1 MKRILIVALTLIYS
15 QIALSALATPE
26 GKPMTMMPMQHIEV
40 AQIDS
45 NGQLDT
51 FRAYP
56 NEVLDEFFTGNIDSL
71 VNDYYVRKVFNL
83 DSIPECSVPEND
95 LIATEDGDLI
105 TDTTEDLP
113 DSILISKLGNI
124 NSFID
129 LSFNGTVKEMIRFY
143 TKKRKPKIET
153 MLGLTSFYFPMIEE
167 IFDRYQLPLELKYMA
182 VIESALNPRAISRVG
197 AAGMWQFMY
206 RTGKLYDLEVNSY
219 VDERYDPVKSTEAAA
234 RYLRDLYNIYHDWH
248 LVIAAYNC
256 GPGNI
261 NRAIARTGGKQDY
274 WEIYYRLPKETRG
287 YVPGFIAAS
296 YTVSYYKD
304 YGLIPKEP
312 VFNIATDTIMISSY
326 LNLNQVAS
334 QLNLDIQLIRDLNPI
349 FKKDIIPAKPDKQY
363 ALRLPEEAITK
374 YIEMEKD
381 IFAINRDD
389 YFPNNQI
396 KEPVALTSHS
406 SSTCISG
413 KKKIYHTVKSG
424 DIPGKIAE
432 KYHVRLS
439 DLKKWNNMRSNMLRI
454 GQKLVVYV
462 PEGKASVKKTTD
474 AVTETT
480 TNSTNDLI
488 ADNSPGSDSGESFVY
503 YTVQNGD
510 NLWDIARQ
518 YPGTSA
524 EEIRQLND
532 ISNTKGL
539 YIGQKLKILKKQ

>member
-1 MKRILIVALTLIYS
+1 MKRILNVVLTLIYS
-15 QIALSALATPE
+15 QIALYAFATPE
-26 GKPMTMMPMQHIEV
+26 GKPISMMPMQRIVV

-51 FRAYP
+51 FKAYP
-56 NEVLDEFFTGNIDSL
+56 NEVLDEFFVGNIDSL
-71 VNDYYVRKVFNL
+71 ANDYYVRKIFNL
-83 DSIPECSVPEND
+83 DSITECQATENE
-95 LIATEDGDLI
+95 LIAAENEELTIDSID
-105 TDTTEDLP
+105 DLP
-113 DSILISKLGNI
+113 DSILIKKLGNI

-129 LSFNGTVKEMIRFY
+129 LSYNGTVKEMIRFY

-182 VIESALNPRAISRVG
+182 VIESALNPRAISRAG
-197 AAGMWQFMY
+197 AAGMWQFMF

-219 VDERYDPVKSTEAAA
+219 IDERYDPVKSTEAAA

-287 YVPGFIAAS
+287 YVPGFIAAA
-296 YTVSYYKD
+296 YTVNYYKD
-304 YGLIPKEP
+304 HGLVPREP
-312 VFNIATDTIMISSY
+312 VFNIATDTVMISSY

-334 QLNLDIQLIRDLNPI
+334 QLNIDIQLIRDLNPI
-349 FKKDIIPAKPDKQY
+349 FKKDIIPAKPEKQY

-374 YIEMEKD
+374 YIEIENN
-381 IFAINRDD
+381 IFAHNRND

-396 KEPVALTSHS
+396 KEPVTASKRS
-406 SSTCISG
+406 MASDISG
-413 KKKIYHTVKSG
+413 KKIIYHTVKSG
-424 DIPGKIAE
+424 EYPGKIAE
-432 KYHVRLS
+432 KYHIRLS
-439 DLKKWNNMRSNMLRI
+439 DLKSWNNMRSNMLQV
-454 GQKLVVYV
+454 GQKLIVYV
-462 PEGKASVKKTTD
+462 PEDKASVKKSAEAT
-474 AVTETT
+474 AETT
-480 TNSTNDLI
+480 TSSNSNLV
-488 ADNSPGSDSGESFVY
+488 ADNSNSDSEESYIY

-518 YPGTSA
+518 YPGTSV
-524 EEIRQLND
+524 EEIRQLNK

-539 YIGQKLKILKKQ
+539 SIGQKIKILKK